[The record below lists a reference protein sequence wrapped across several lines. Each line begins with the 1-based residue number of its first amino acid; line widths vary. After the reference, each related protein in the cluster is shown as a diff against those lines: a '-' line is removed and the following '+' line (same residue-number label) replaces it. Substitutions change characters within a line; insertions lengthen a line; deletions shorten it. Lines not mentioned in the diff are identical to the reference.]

1 MFNSDNLR
9 LLGKSAIITGAAAGI
24 GNAIAITFATA
35 GASVLVT
42 HINADAANHVVDE
55 IQQLGGQA
63 FACRCDINSE
73 QELSALADFAVSKLG
88 KVDILVNNA
97 GGGGHKPF
105 DMPMADFRRAYELNV
120 FSFFHLSQLV
130 APEMEKNGGGV
141 ILTITS
147 MAAENKNTVS
157 KLGKVDILVNN
168 AGGGGPKPFDMPM
181 ADFRRAYELNVFSFF
196 HLSQLIAP
204 EMEKNGGGVILTITS
219 MAAENK
225 NINMTSYASTKPPAS
240 HMVRNMAFDLGEK
253 NIRVNGI
260 APGAILTNAL
270 KSVITPEIE
279 QKMLQHTPIRR
290 LGQPQDIAN
299 AALFLCSPAASW
311 VSGQI
316 LTVSGGGVQELN

>member
-9 LLGKSAIITGAAAGI
+9 LDGKCAIITGAGAGI
-24 GNAIAITFATA
+24 GKEIAITFATA
-35 GASVLVT
+35 GASVVVSD
-42 HINADAANHVVDE
+42 INADAANHVVDE

-63 FACRCDINSE
+63 FACRCDITSE
-73 QELSALADFAVSKLG
+73 QELSALADFA
-88 KVDILVNNA
+88 
-97 GGGGHKPF
+97 
-105 DMPMADFRRAYELNV
+105 
-120 FSFFHLSQLV
+120 
-130 APEMEKNGGGV
+130 
-141 ILTITS
+141 
-147 MAAENKNTVS
+147 VS

-196 HLSQLIAP
+196 PSVTTCCARNG
-204 EMEKNGGGVILTITS
+204 KNGGGVILTITS
-219 MAAENK
+219 MAAEN
-225 NINMTSYASTKPPAS
+225 INMTSYASSKAAAS
-240 HMVRNMAFDLGEK
+240 HLVRNMAFDLGEK

-260 APGAILTNAL
+260 APGAILTDAL

>member
-1 MFNSDNLR
+1 MNQYLNFSLE
-9 LLGKSAIITGAAAGI
+9 GKVALVTGASYGI
-24 GNAIAITFATA
+24 GFAIA
-35 GASVLVT
+35 S
-42 HINADAANHVVDE
+42 
-55 IQQLGGQA
+55 A
-63 FACRCDINSE
+63 FAEQGAKICFNDIN
-73 QELSALADFAVSKLG
+73 QELVDKGMAAYAEKGIKAHGYVCDVTDEPAVQAMVATIEKEVGS
-88 KVDILVNNA
+88 VDILVNNA
-97 GGGGHKPF
+97 GGGGPKPF

-147 MAAENKNTVS
+147 MAAENKN
-157 KLGKVDILVNN
+157 
-168 AGGGGPKPFDMPM
+168 
-181 ADFRRAYELNVFSFF
+181 
-196 HLSQLIAP
+196 
-204 EMEKNGGGVILTITS
+204 
-219 MAAENK
+219 
-225 NINMTSYASTKPPAS
+225 INMTSYASSKAAAS
-240 HMVRNMAFDLGEK
+240 HLVRNMAFDLGEK

-260 APGAILTNAL
+260 APGAILTDAL

>member
-9 LLGKSAIITGAAAGI
+9 LDGKCAIITGAGAGI
-24 GNAIAITFATA
+24 GKEIAITFATA
-35 GASVLVT
+35 GASVVVSD
-42 HINADAANHVVDE
+42 INADAANHVVDE

-63 FACRCDINSE
+63 FAWRCDITSE

-97 GGGGHKPF
+97 GGGGPKPF
-105 DMPMADFRRAYELNV
+105 ELNV

-147 MAAENKNTVS
+147 MAAENKN
-157 KLGKVDILVNN
+157 
-168 AGGGGPKPFDMPM
+168 
-181 ADFRRAYELNVFSFF
+181 
-196 HLSQLIAP
+196 
-204 EMEKNGGGVILTITS
+204 
-219 MAAENK
+219 
-225 NINMTSYASTKPPAS
+225 INMTSYASSKAAAS
-240 HMVRNMAFDLGEK
+240 HLVRNMAFDLGEK

-260 APGAILTNAL
+260 APGAILTDAL

>member
-9 LLGKSAIITGAAAGI
+9 LDGKCAIITGAGAGI
-24 GNAIAITFATA
+24 GKEIAITFAIA
-35 GASVLVT
+35 GASVVVSD
-42 HINADAANHVVDE
+42 INADAANHVVDE

-63 FACRCDINSE
+63 FACRCDITSE
-73 QELSALADFAVSKLG
+73 QELSALADFAISKLG

-97 GGGGHKPF
+97 GGGGPKPF

-147 MAAENKNTVS
+147 MAAENKN
-157 KLGKVDILVNN
+157 
-168 AGGGGPKPFDMPM
+168 
-181 ADFRRAYELNVFSFF
+181 
-196 HLSQLIAP
+196 
-204 EMEKNGGGVILTITS
+204 
-219 MAAENK
+219 
-225 NINMTSYASTKPPAS
+225 INMTSYASSKAAAS
-240 HMVRNMAFDLGEK
+240 HLVRNMAFDLGEK

-260 APGAILTNAL
+260 APGAILTDAL

-290 LGQPQDIAN
+290 LGQPPDHAIRPLRPWDWSTDVCASDLLLHQKLTKKCYSTRRSDVWAN
-299 AALFLCSPAASW
+299 RKILLTQRCSFARLLRA
-311 VSGQI
+311 G
-316 LTVSGGGVQELN
+316 

>member
-9 LLGKSAIITGAAAGI
+9 LDGKCAIITGAGAGI
-24 GNAIAITFATA
+24 GKEIAITFATA
-35 GASVLVT
+35 GASVVVSD
-42 HINADAANHVVDE
+42 INADAANHVVDE

-63 FACRCDINSE
+63 FACRCDITSE
-73 QELSALADFAVSKLG
+73 QELSALADFA
-88 KVDILVNNA
+88 
-97 GGGGHKPF
+97 
-105 DMPMADFRRAYELNV
+105 
-120 FSFFHLSQLV
+120 
-130 APEMEKNGGGV
+130 
-141 ILTITS
+141 
-147 MAAENKNTVS
+147 VS

-196 HLSQLIAP
+196 HLSQL
-204 EMEKNGGGVILTITS
+204 M
-219 MAAENK
+219 
-225 NINMTSYASTKPPAS
+225 
-240 HMVRNMAFDLGEK
+240 FDLGEK